1 MTQQSPSDLAMGQHI
16 NALGLKSVDS
26 YQKWCRENG
35 FSVSLNKPYQQRSK
49 EIKFLRDSVAVKH
62 LRQSNVK
69 ITLSKA
75 LEIIRSGG
83 KTDSLSKTYQIIGN
97 LEAYFNTRMES
108 VYYGA
113 PKLFLNVIA
122 HVGKVS
128 NLLDEVGALSDY
140 ITGIARAVKLSDK
153 WLRSYED
160 WKPKSHNAD
169 RQFSSFLRFLFAK
182 YDVPLFF
189 DKPWMGM
196 IQDTQFDIR
205 AGWFIHVGQGQNIYT
220 APWFLEKYPMT
231 KKMAHQFM
239 QSPNAYTMDMAY
251 RFAQVV
257 SVGGDRRIAE
267 ALFATKIM
275 NSLKTHEEFVLSL
288 MKFFITNPMLDFA
301 HYGPIIDYIWYHKY
315 ESHKVYDAQRQ
326 IITVPPEQPNLSMS
340 GRNADTLLAQVESWH
355 KKLGKEKKGIQVWEH
370 SRFHDIEITEG
381 EKENRKI
388 YRIQELLSAKELSY
402 EGRHMHHCVSSYSGS
417 CAHGSVSI
425 WSLSVE
431 SKSLTARL
439 VTIEVRNS
447 NRQVCQI
454 RGQYNRVANQKEISV
469 IKRWA
474 SREGLSVS
482 SYVQ

>member
-1 MTQQSPSDLAMGQHI
+1 LDKKSLNEQAIGQHI

-26 YQKWCRENG
+26 YQKWCRDNG

-49 EIKFLRDSVAVKH
+49 EIKFLRDSTAVKR
-62 LRQSNVK
+62 LQQSNVK

-83 KTDSLSKTYQIIGN
+83 KTDSLSKSYQIVGN
-97 LEAYFNTRMES
+97 LRAYFNTRMES

-113 PKLFLNVIA
+113 PELFLNVIA

-128 NLLDEVGALSDY
+128 DLLLESGGFSDY
-140 ITGIARAVKLSDK
+140 ITGIARAVKLSDMWVRPYK
-153 WLRSYED
+153 D

-189 DKPWMGM
+189 DNPWMGQ
-196 IQDTQFDIR
+196 IQESRFDNR
-205 AGWFIHVGQGQNIYT
+205 AKWFIHVGQGQNIYT
-220 APWFLEKYPMT
+220 APGFIDEYPMT

-239 QSPNAYTMDMAY
+239 QSPDTYTMDMAY
-251 RFAQVV
+251 RFAQVM
-257 SVGGDRRIAE
+257 SLGGNKRVAE
-267 ALFATKIM
+267 ALFATKVM
-275 NSLKTHEEFVLSL
+275 GRVKTHEEFVLSL
-288 MKFFITNPMLDFA
+288 MKFFIANPMLDFA

-315 ESHKVYDAQRQ
+315 ESHQVHDIQGR
-326 IITVPPEQPNLSMS
+326 IINAPPEQPNLSMN
-340 GRNADTLLAQVESWH
+340 GRNADTLLAQVEAWH
-355 KKLGKEKKGIQVWEH
+355 KKLGKEKKGVQVWVH
-370 SRFHDIEITEG
+370 SKFHDIEITEG
-381 EKENRKI
+381 EKENRKT

-402 EGRHMHHCVSSYSGS
+402 EGRHMHHCVGSYSQS

-431 SKSLTARL
+431 SKSLSARL

-447 NRQVCQI
+447 SRQICQI
-454 RGQYNRVANQKEISV
+454 RGQYNRVANQKEMSV